1 MVSPRKLTPITI
13 QDIQLYPI
21 AIPLVEALTTS
32 FGGKPFKA
40 GVIVEIITDKGV
52 HGWGEVSVDTKPGYG
67 YETDKTALHILKDFI
82 VPALMGKTIAEPV
95 HVPALLKYV
104 RGHQHT
110 KAGVESAVWDAIAKT
125 NDMRLID
132 LFALYMPDGHTSRG
146 KATVGVSIGIQP
158 SFDETLDIITKR
170 LNEGYKR
177 IKLKIKPDWDVELA
191 RAIRNQYPDI
201 SLMLDA
207 NSAYTLAD
215 ADHLQQLDDFDLLM
229 IEQPLAY
236 TDIYEHAELN
246 NLMRTP
252 ICLDESMK
260 SNHDLLI
267 ALKLGAIDIL
277 NLKPIR
283 VGGYTESI
291 AMYTTCSEYDIPLWI
306 GGMLETGIGRALN
319 VAFASFPAVNL
330 PCDLSATNR
339 YFNPDITEPE
349 FVLNKEDS
357 TLAVPDGYGIGVE
370 IQRER
375 LSEAVKGYDA
385 L

>member
-1 MVSPRKLTPITI
+1 MKAPQPLKPITI
-13 QDIQLYPI
+13 KAITLHPI

-40 GVIVEIITDKGV
+40 GIIVELQTTDGV
-52 HGWGEVSVDTKPGYG
+52 TGWGEVSVDTKPGYG
-67 YETDKTALHILKDFI
+67 YETDKTALHILQDFI
-82 VPALMGKTIAEPV
+82 VPLLVGETIAEPV

-110 KAGVESAVWDAIAKT
+110 KAGTESAVWDAIAKT
-125 NDMRLID
+125 NDMRMVD
-132 LFALYMPDGHTSRG
+132 LFARYMPDAHTSRG
-146 KATVGVSIGIQP
+146 KTTVGVSIGIQP
-158 SFDETLDIITKR
+158 GFDETLAIITKR
-170 LNEGYKR
+170 LEEGYKR

-191 RAIRNQYPDI
+191 RAVRNQYPDI

-215 ADHLQQLDDFDLLM
+215 SDHLQQLDDFGLLM

-236 TDIYEHAELN
+236 SDIYEHAELN
-246 NLMRTP
+246 NRIRTP

-291 AMYTTCSEYDIPLWI
+291 AMYTTCAEYDIPLWI

-319 VAFASFPAVNL
+319 VAFGSFPAVNL

-339 YFNPDITEPE
+339 YFEADITEPAFE
-349 FVLNKEDS
+349 LNKEES
-357 TLAVPDGYGIGVE
+357 TLNVPEGYGIGVE
-370 IQRER
+370 VQRER
-375 LSEAVKGYDA
+375 LAAAVQGYGE